1 MEASKLSNAAAPQ
14 GCVGAKRS
22 YANVVQGTHD
32 KSSKKYDDMDCEL
45 SDATCQSTVSGK

>member
-1 MEASKLSNAAAPQ
+1 MEANWVMQ
-14 GCVGAKRS
+14 QHHRS
-22 YANVVQGTHD
+22 VLELREAMPMLYERGTHD